1 MQKIAQIIAE
11 YVSVRMLP
19 VVAKNFRDEHPL
31 QGAFLSNKLIRLVDL
46 IGAQGT
52 ELLRDAGIELP
63 SNTVALTLYVGD
75 KGQASLVEIAKALDE
90 VHQLSATRVDS
101 LIHLGL
107 MERRDDPTDRRRKAL
122 SLTSKGK
129 AQYSLLLKRL
139 SEIEAAMTG
148 LYAEIG
154 YDLPAILEAAM
165 DALSRQSLLER
176 IQKTDAK

>member
-1 MQKIAQIIAE
+1 M
-11 YVSVRMLP
+11 
-19 VVAKNFRDEHPL
+19 VAKNFRDEHPL

-75 KGQASLVEIAKALDE
+75 KGQASLAEIAKALDE

-101 LIHLGL
+101 LIQLGL
-107 MERRDDPTDRRRKAL
+107 MERRDDPNDGRRKAL
-122 SLTSKGK
+122 SLTKKGK
-129 AQYSLLLKRL
+129 AQHRLLLKRL
-139 SEIEAAMTG
+139 REIEQALAG

-154 YDLPAILEAAM
+154 HDLPVILEAAVE
-165 DALSRQSLLER
+165 ALNRKPLIAR
-176 IQKTDAK
+176 IRETTSESKT